1 MTEVNILELNEAL
14 RKRRDE
20 LFAVSRKTAEG
31 FKAISNSF
39 TTKCRE
45 YLQMTDDENTPTD
58 V

>member
-1 MTEVNILELNEAL
+1 MNILELNEAL
-14 RKRRDE
+14 RKRRDG

-31 FKAISNSF
+31 FKTISDSF

-45 YLQMTDDENTPTD
+45 YLQMTNDENTPTD